1 MVIGQEIDRVMR
13 IYGKMLSS
21 KQQKGLLN
29 QTLQQCEYYSWA
41 CSKAVKLVPMRSI
54 LMGIILGHERE
65 MQSIGQD
72 LEIVRVRRK
81 MKKKEGTSS
90 Q

>member
-13 IYGKMLSS
+13 TFGKALSS
-21 KQQKGLLN
+21 KQQKEVLN

-72 LEIVRVRRK
+72 LEIVRVKRK
-81 MKKKEGTSS
+81 MENDESS